1 MNRFNGVLKLHVVG
15 SYSKFNWFIL
25 PWLIVLSSFTINL
38 IISTSLN
45 SGEDLY
51 TGGVVS
57 IFVYMLVAVMVAV
70 NTTFPFALGF
80 NIRRTDYFLGT
91 SLVIGLICLGDAAL
105 LWLLSIIENNLT
117 DFWGARLH
125 FFHLPYVNDGNLA
138 FQFAVYFLAML
149 HFCFL
154 AFVVISV
161 FRRFGTFGL
170 YSIFG
175 AVGAVFSILTLLA
188 TQLNWWGEIFNWLGQ
203 QSAFGLCLWL
213 APLTILYALGS
224 YWLLRRSTV

>member
-1 MNRFNGVLKLHVVG
+1 MNRFNGVVKLHVVG
-15 SYSKFNWFIL
+15 GYSKFNWFIL
-25 PWLIVLSSFTINL
+25 PWLIVLSSFAINL
-38 IISTSLN
+38 IISGFLN
-45 SGEDLY
+45 NGKDLY
-51 TGGVVS
+51 TGGMVS
-57 IFVYMLVAVMVAV
+57 IFFYMLVAVMVAV

-91 SLVIGLICLGDAAL
+91 SLVVGLICLGDAAL

-117 DFWGARLH
+117 DYWWAGLH
-125 FFHLPYVNDGNLA
+125 FFHLPYLNDGNLA
-138 FQFAVYFLAML
+138 VQFGVYFLAML

-161 FRRFGTFGL
+161 FRRFGAFGL

-188 TQLNWWGEIFNWLGQ
+188 TQLNWWGAIFNWLGQ

-213 APLTILYALGS
+213 TPLTILYALAAFL
-224 YWLLRRSTV
+224 LLRRSTV